1 MVAKV
6 QLVVRK
12 SRVFDRYTVVLR
24 TIAGYYYVLIPSCRV
39 SSYRCSLPL
48 CSDSQGVERLS
59 NDPFVFCS
67 PTSLSELT
75 NASDGT
81 LTSKQSRN
89 ERVAETS
96 AGCRVPGVEIGT
108 PHFATIALSAT
119 RPLSI
124 GAAAVKLSLT
134 GLGSTKPRSICVSTY
149 VDARL

>member
-67 PTSLSELT
+67 PTSF
-75 NASDGT
+75 SDGT
-81 LTSKQSRN
+81 LTSKQLRN

-96 AGCRVPGVEIGT
+96 AGCRVPGFEIGT
-108 PHFATIALSAT
+108 SHFATIALSAT

-124 GAAAVKLSLT
+124 GAAAVKPSLI